1 MARSP
6 ININSIAQNALQTL
20 DTTNGNSL
28 VGLGR
33 NDVGTLLDKWYTT
46 QNFHMVYVTTGSG
59 NIVVKAGYQ
68 PWASSASAGDLTIAV
83 SGTNTVTDI
92 GSQID
97 LRRHLKQASGDAYID
112 IDYSGGITGSVLVCF
127 GYAQTIPAGVAQNAS
142 IKDSG
147 GLLIGAV
154 VTTLG
159 TAGLT
164 IYDNPATAQ
173 GTAMLTIGASAAQG
187 SLFAPGQPFRTGIL
201 AGGVANCPAV
211 TVFYA

>member
-6 ININSIAQNALQTL
+6 ININSLTLGILQAL
-20 DTTNGNSL
+20 DTTNGNTL

-33 NDVGTLLDKWYTT
+33 NDIGVLLDKWYPA
-46 QNFHMVYVTTGSG
+46 NFHMVYVTTGSG

-97 LRRHLKQASGDAYID
+97 LRRHLKQASGDAFID
-112 IDYSGGITGSVLVCF
+112 IDYTGGITGNVLVCF
-127 GYAQTIPAGVAQNAS
+127 GYGQTIPANVAQNADL
-142 IKDSG
+142 KDAP
-147 GLLIGAV
+147 GLLVGAV

-173 GTAMLTIGASAAQG
+173 GTALLTIAPSAAQG
-187 SLFAPGQPFRTGIL
+187 SLFAPGVPAKTGIL
-201 AGGVANCPAV
+201 AGGVASGPAV
-211 TVFYA
+211 TAFYA